1 MNTSTP
7 TLITEM
13 NPPTDT
19 VNVLSHLKELRE
31 TWRKQDFS
39 FTKQQAEEYK
49 LLIEA
54 RRQRVRYFI
63 SNGLVAKPGLRK
75 KDEEADD

>member
-1 MNTSTP
+1 
-7 TLITEM
+7 M

-19 VNVLSHLKELRE
+19 VNVLPHLKELRE

-39 FTKQQAEEYK
+39 FSKSQKEEYDM
-49 LLIEA
+49 LITA
-54 RRQRVRYFI
+54 RRERVRYFVE
-63 SNGLVAKPGLRK
+63 NGLVAKPGLRK